1 MTPSFSGS
9 PAQAR
14 FISIP
19 EAFITTVLPEMD
31 NIAEIKVTLY
41 VLRAL
46 YLKRGYP
53 RFVIQAELE
62 YDKKLLEMAGGLDK
76 LQEALSQSIQHGAL
90 LRLALEKEGR
100 EYILYFLN
108 DETSHQAIEKIVKG
122 QLNLGEM
129 SRLPALEPAA
139 EPLSNIF
146 SLYENNIGLIT
157 PMVADELKE
166 AEKLYPVL
174 WIEEAVKEAVIQ
186 NKRRWSYISRILER
200 WATEGRGDGTTGGGP
215 KKDPDKYLK
224 GRYGHIVR
232 R

>member
-1 MTPSFSGS
+1 MTPSFSGF

-19 EAFITTVLPEMD
+19 EAFITTLLPMIED
-31 NIAEIKVTLY
+31 TSEIKVTLH

-62 YDKKLLEMAGGLDK
+62 YDKKLLEMVGGLDK
-76 LQEALSQSIQHGAL
+76 LQETLLQSVQHGAL
-90 LRLALEKEGR
+90 LRLVLEKEGR
-100 EYILYFLN
+100 NFILFFLN
-108 DETSHQAIEKIVKG
+108 DETSRQAVEKIIKG
-122 QLNLGEM
+122 QLTLGEVAP
-129 SRLPALEPAA
+129 LPALEPAS

-166 AEKLYPVL
+166 AEKLYPMS

-200 WATEGRGDGTTGGGP
+200 WATEGRGDGTTGGNL
-215 KKDPDKYLK
+215 KKDPDKYVK

>member
-1 MTPSFSGS
+1 MTSTFSGF

-19 EAFITTVLPEMD
+19 EAFITTLLPEMD
-31 NIAEIKVTLY
+31 NIAEIKITLY
-41 VLRAL
+41 IIRAL
-46 YLKRGYP
+46 YLKRGYS

-62 YDKKLLEMAGGLDK
+62 YDRNLMEMVGGLDK
-76 LQEALSQSIQHGAL
+76 LQEALSQSVQHGAL
-90 LRLALEKEGR
+90 LRLVLEKDR
-100 EYILYFLN
+100 HNFILFFLN
-108 DETSHQAIEKIVKG
+108 DETSRQAVEKIIKG
-122 QLNLGEM
+122 QLTLGEL
-129 SRLPALEPAA
+129 SPLPAVEPAA

-166 AEKLYPVL
+166 AEKLYPIS

-215 KKDPDKYLK
+215 KKDPDKYVK